1 MTIFYI
7 ALGVVALALIVR
19 RSLRQIKRTQM
30 NKLYVSEAYRK
41 WMLEKPDECE
51 MGRRP

>member
-1 MTIFYI
+1 MIFLI
-7 ALGVVALALIVR
+7 ALGVIILAVFLR

-30 NKLYVSEAYRK
+30 NQIYVSEAYRK

-51 MGRRP
+51 LGRRG

>member
-1 MTIFYI
+1 MIIYI
-7 ALGVVALALIVR
+7 ALAVVAIALIVR
-19 RSLRQIKRTQM
+19 HSWRQVKRTQM

-51 MGRRP
+51 LGGRG

>member
-7 ALGVVALALIVR
+7 ALIVIALALIIR
-19 RSLRQIKRTQM
+19 RSWRQIKRTQM
-30 NKLYVSEAYRK
+30 NQRYVSEAYRK

-51 MGRRP
+51 LGRRG

>member
-30 NKLYVSEAYRK
+30 NKLYVSEAWRK
-41 WMLEKPDECE
+41 YQLEKADECE
-51 MGRRP
+51 LGETP

>member
-1 MTIFYI
+1 MIFLI
-7 ALGVVALALIVR
+7 ALGVFILALIIR

-51 MGRRP
+51 LGRRG

>member
-7 ALGVVALALIVR
+7 ALAVVVLALIVR
-19 RSLRQIKRTQM
+19 RCLRQIKRTQM
-30 NKLYVSEAYRK
+30 NQRYVSEAYRK

-51 MGRRP
+51 LGRRG

>member
-7 ALGVVALALIVR
+7 ALAVVALALIIR

-30 NKLYVSEAYRK
+30 NQRYVSEAWRK
-41 WMLEKPDECE
+41 YQLEKADECE
-51 MGRRP
+51 LGGKP